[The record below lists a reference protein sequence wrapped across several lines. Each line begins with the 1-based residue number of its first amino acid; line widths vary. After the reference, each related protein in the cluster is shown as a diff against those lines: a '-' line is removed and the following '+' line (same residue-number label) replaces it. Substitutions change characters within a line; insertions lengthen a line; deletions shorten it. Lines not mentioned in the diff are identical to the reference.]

1 MVSKCHK
8 QNEAINC
15 ANATYTQDKN
25 SPPPPRIPKAQT
37 PAGSC
42 TQSASASRTQGGQSM
57 ATAPRARRLAAAD
70 VQPATPAVG
79 PASGGRPQFNLSSG
93 AATAVVFVSIVLCFI
108 LLCTYCRC
116 ARQRAIAGARSRV
129 MREIRERVPGVLL
142 LRPAAAAAALPVL
155 PYSAAAAAAGA
166 KKGPLVEDCPVCLEA
181 FAGDDGVKVVPA
193 CGHVFHAACID
204 QWLAVRNS
212 CPVCRCAVVCYY
224 ADRARDTAVVVDDDD
239 DDQEVVLERV
249 VAMIEA
255 IREEQREEEAAA
267 RRAPASDGG
276 GGEGLMTS

>member
-1 MVSKCHK
+1 
-8 QNEAINC
+8 
-15 ANATYTQDKN
+15 
-25 SPPPPRIPKAQT
+25 
-37 PAGSC
+37 
-42 TQSASASRTQGGQSM
+42 M

-142 LRPAAAAAALPVL
+142 RPTAAAAALPVL

-181 FAGDDGVKVVPA
+181 FAGEDGVKVVPA

-224 ADRARDTAVVVDDDD
+224 ADRARVDGGDGDD

-267 RRAPASDGG
+267 ARRAAASGG
-276 GGEGLMTS
+276 GGDEGLMTS

>member
-1 MVSKCHK
+1 M
-8 QNEAINC
+8 E
-15 ANATYTQDKN
+15 
-25 SPPPPRIPKAQT
+25 
-37 PAGSC
+37 
-42 TQSASASRTQGGQSM
+42 
-57 ATAPRARRLAAAD
+57 
-70 VQPATPAVG
+70 
-79 PASGGRPQFNLSSG
+79 
-93 AATAVVFVSIVLCFI
+93 
-108 LLCTYCRC
+108 
-116 ARQRAIAGARSRV
+116 
-129 MREIRERVPGVLL
+129 
-142 LRPAAAAAALPVL
+142 
-155 PYSAAAAAAGA
+155 
-166 KKGPLVEDCPVCLEA
+166 GPLVEDCPVCLAA

-255 IREEQREEEAAA
+255 MREEQREEEAAA
-267 RRAPASDGG
+267 RRAPASGGG